1 MSHDQSTESID
12 HRRSFL
18 KLAGFGMFAAC
29 SRGMEYKAIPLLNP
43 IEERVPGKSVWYSS
57 LCGGCPAACGVRV
70 RSRDGRP
77 VKLEGNPE
85 HPLSEGGLC
94 AVGQAD
100 ILGLYDSHRLASPLA
115 AGEATDWK
123 TLDTALKAK
132 LGQNGPVRFLTGTV
146 NSPSLLAA
154 IQRFGSRYPDFVHV
168 QYDALS
174 SSAML
179 DVHHE
184 MLGRRAIPRL
194 RFDRAEVIVA
204 FDADFL
210 GTWISPVEFTRGY
223 RASRSLEGG
232 THSFHAQ
239 FEGRM
244 SLTGSNA
251 DRRFVRDPAGLAE
264 SIGELAVALANRIG
278 TVLPFTAT
286 PSKEIEALAERL
298 ARAPRGHTLV
308 VCDVDDVDAQR
319 LVAWMNEQLG
329 NYGSTLETA
338 RLSRQRQ
345 GSASALARLR
355 TELEAGTVG
364 TLLVAGCNPVYDL
377 PGGLDLSKVKTVVS
391 FAERVDETAAQAHY
405 VCPDHHALE
414 AWGDAE
420 AVDGI
425 ITICQPTIQP
435 LNDTRPLIESLA
447 RWAGDARSAYD
458 LVRET
463 WKKTLQPRT
472 GDVASFDLFWS
483 QSVHDGFVP
492 LSNASVR
499 VRRPRI
505 DQLRMPAAPVGEGGE
520 LAVVLYAKT
529 GILDGRGAHNPWLQE
544 LPDPIT
550 KIVWDNY
557 ACLSTAT
564 AAAMEIESGD
574 LLNVGGLTL
583 PVHIQQ
589 GQHDGIVAIAVGYG
603 RKGTDRFANVGPAW
617 LEGTPTLAEGEL
629 VGVNAASL
637 ADRTHVK
644 VTRANG
650 HRDLAATQRY
660 DSLTVPEHLGGTTRP
675 MVQEMTLTEWRDDS
689 HEDQHAHHDVGE
701 LWPEDHKFKGHHWGM
716 AIDLSACTGC
726 SACVVGCQAENNV
739 PVVGKDEVLRSREM
753 HWMRIDRYYES
764 NGEGEDE
771 DVRVL
776 HQPMLCQHCDNA
788 PCETVCPV
796 LATVQSSEGLNQ
808 QVYNRCVGTRYCAN
822 NCPYKTRRFN
832 WFNYPHEDKLQN
844 MSMNPDVVVRSRG
857 IMEKCSFCIQRISE
871 AKSEARQEGRAVRD
885 GEIQPACMQSCPA
898 GAILFGDLNDPES
911 KVAIAWKGRRH
922 YRVLEEVNT
931 KPSVG
936 YQTLVRNRDV

>member
-1 MSHDQSTESID
+1 MSNESNTNPSVD

-29 SRGMEYKAIPLLNP
+29 SRGLEYKAIPLLNP

-57 LCGGCPAACGVRV
+57 LCGGCSAACGMRV

-85 HPLSEGGLC
+85 HPISRGGLC
-94 AVGQAD
+94 AAGQAGV
-100 ILGLYDSHRLASPLA
+100 LSLYDSHRLSHPLVDGA
-115 AGEATDWK
+115 QADWGQV
-123 TLDTALKAK
+123 DTALRGRIGK
-132 LGQNGPVRFLTGTV
+132 NGSVRFLTGTV
-146 NSPSLLAA
+146 HSPSALAA
-154 IQRFGSRYPDFVHV
+154 IQRFGSRHSEFAHV

-179 DVHHE
+179 DVHE
-184 MLGRRAIPRL
+184 KMLGRRAMPRL
-194 RFDRAEVIVA
+194 RFDRAEVIVS

-210 GTWISPVEFTRGY
+210 GTWISPVEFTRDYG
-223 RASRSLEGG
+223 AGRSLDGG
-232 THSFHAQ
+232 EHSYHAH

-244 SLTGSNA
+244 SLTGGNA

-264 SIGELAVALANRIG
+264 SIAELAVALARRIG
-278 TVLPFTAT
+278 TVLPFTAKT
-286 PSKEIEALAERL
+286 STDIEDLAARL
-298 ARAPRGHTLV
+298 AGVPRGRTLI
-308 VCDVDDVDAQR
+308 VCGIDDIDAQR

-329 NYGSTLETA
+329 NYGSTLDTG

-345 GSASALARLR
+345 GNAAALANLR
-355 TELEAGTVG
+355 KELAAGSVG
-364 TLLVAGCNPVYDL
+364 TLLVAGCNPAYDL
-377 PGGLDLSKVKTVVS
+377 VGGLDTTKVKTVVS
-391 FAERVDETAAQAHY
+391 FAERVDETAAQAHF

-420 AVDGI
+420 AIDGI
-425 ITICQPTIQP
+425 VTIGQPTIQP
-435 LNDTRPLIESLA
+435 LNDTRALIESLA
-447 RWAGDARSAYD
+447 RWSGDNRSAYD

-463 WKKTLQPRT
+463 WKRGLQPRT

-483 QSVHDGFVP
+483 QSVHDGFAALP
-492 LSNASVR
+492 TTTAR

-505 DQLRMPAAPVGEGGE
+505 DELHAPVAPTGESGQ
-520 LAVVLYAKT
+520 LALVLYPKT
-529 GILDGRGAHNPWLQE
+529 GILDGRHAHNPWLQE
-544 LPDPIT
+544 MPDPIT

-564 AAAMEIESGD
+564 AASMELESGD
-574 LLNVGGLTL
+574 LVSVGGLTL

-589 GQHDGIVAIAVGYG
+589 GQHDGVVAIPLGYG
-603 RKGTDRFANVGPAW
+603 RKGTDRFANIGPEW

-629 VGVNAASL
+629 VGVNAAPL
-637 ADRTHVK
+637 ADRTHVHVK
-644 VTRANG
+644 RANG

-675 MVQEMTLTEWRDDS
+675 MVQAMTLTEWRDDS
-689 HEDQHAHHDVGE
+689 HEGEHAHHAVGE
-701 LWPEDHKFKGHHWGM
+701 LWPADHTFKGHHWGM

-726 SACVVGCQAENNV
+726 SACVVGCQAENNI

-753 HWMRIDRYYES
+753 HWMRIDRYYDDDAVDTTIS
-764 NGEGEDE
+764 N
-771 DVRVL
+771 
-776 HQPMLCQHCDNA
+776 QPMLCQHCDNA

-808 QVYNRCVGTRYCAN
+808 QIYNRCVGTRYCAN

-832 WFNYPHEDKLQN
+832 WFDYPHEDKLQN
-844 MSMNPDVVVRSRG
+844 MSLNPDVVVRSRG

-871 AKSEARQEGRAVRD
+871 AKSEARAEDREVRD

-898 GAILFGDLNDPES
+898 GAILFGDLNDPKS
-911 KVAIAWKGRRH
+911 KVATAWRSRRH

-931 KPSVG
+931 KPGVG
-936 YQTLVRNRDV
+936 YGALVRNRDV